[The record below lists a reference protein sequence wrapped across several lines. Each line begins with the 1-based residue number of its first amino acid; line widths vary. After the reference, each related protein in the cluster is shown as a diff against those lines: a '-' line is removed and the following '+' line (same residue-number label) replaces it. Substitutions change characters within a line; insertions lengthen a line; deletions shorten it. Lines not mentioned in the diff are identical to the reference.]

1 MTKTLRSVAAILI
14 VAFCIILTACV
25 ADDSRKPIVT
35 VSILPQKYFLEKIV
49 GDKYDVKCLLSSGAN
64 PESYEPAITHL
75 VNVEDSEAYF
85 CIGNIGFESAIIDK
99 VRANNPDIKILNCS
113 DGIDLMVGTH
123 GHSHGDKA
131 CNHEIDPHTWS
142 SVRNAKIIATN
153 MYRAI
158 VDMNPENK
166 RYYTENYDG
175 LIAELDS
182 LDARISQ
189 ILHLKKGMAFLVW
202 HPSLSYFAR
211 DYNLR
216 QITIGQ
222 EGKESSVNTLRHHID
237 HAREDGVKVFFF
249 QKEFDTRQAQVVNE
263 QIGAKMVTINPLNYE
278 WDKEMLVIA
287 NAIASN

>member
-14 VAFCIILTACV
+14 VAFCMILTACV

-49 GDKYDVKCLLSSGAN
+49 GDKYDVKCLLSLGAN

-189 ILHLKKGMAFLVW
+189 ILHPKRGMAFLVW